1 MAQIKIWL
9 FTFLVA
15 TATAED
21 WPKFG
26 GPNGNFVANEKNL
39 KVNWQ
44 ITEPKILWKHKIG
57 LGFSSIVEAKGK
69 AYSQGYSDGKNT
81 IFCFDTD
88 SGKLV
93 WQKSYPCTLGNNYF
107 KGGSRATPTIFEGKL
122 YLLSH
127 NGDFYCMDANDG
139 SVQWSLSVTRDLKGV
154 RPTWGFAGSPLI
166 YGKSIILNIGA
177 EGSSL
182 VCLNPANG
190 KIIWKTGTYD
200 AAYASINKRNNVEE
214 FFLFHADGLSVHR
227 MNDGYEKLFYQH
239 KTRYGINASQPV
251 EIGDKVL
258 LSSAYGKGTAL
269 VDFSS
274 SKPKALWKTEKISSQ
289 MSTPIVHG
297 GYLYGIHGQA
307 GARSRFSTLFC
318 LDVKNGK
325 VIWEKKGFGLG
336 TLILV
341 NNTLIVMSDQGEV
354 VFTNASSSGYKELS
368 RFQILGGKDNWIPP
382 SYANGRLHCRS
393 SDGDW
398 VCLSLLDN

>member
-190 KIIWKTGTYD
+190 KVIWKTGTYD

-214 FFLFHADGLSVHR
+214 FFLFSCGWL
-227 MNDGYEKLFYQH
+227 
-239 KTRYGINASQPV
+239 
-251 EIGDKVL
+251 
-258 LSSAYGKGTAL
+258 
-269 VDFSS
+269 
-274 SKPKALWKTEKISSQ
+274 IS
-289 MSTPIVHG
+289 P
-297 GYLYGIHGQA
+297 
-307 GARSRFSTLFC
+307 
-318 LDVKNGK
+318 
-325 VIWEKKGFGLG
+325 
-336 TLILV
+336 
-341 NNTLIVMSDQGEV
+341 
-354 VFTNASSSGYKELS
+354 
-368 RFQILGGKDNWIPP
+368 
-382 SYANGRLHCRS
+382 
-393 SDGDW
+393 
-398 VCLSLLDN
+398 